1 MKIIGVTGGVGSGK
15 SELLAYI
22 KTKYNCRILMADE
35 AAHKV
40 KEPGQPCYD
49 KLVALL
55 SKQVLSAD
63 GQIGKAKMARMIFEA
78 ETLRSKVNALI
89 HPAVKEYI
97 LSELLAEKE
106 KGEADFFFLEAALL
120 IECGYLEF
128 VDQMWYIY
136 ADEQVRRERL
146 KRARGY
152 SDEKI
157 DAIMRSQLGEA
168 EYRANC
174 HTVIDNSGSLQEA
187 YDQIDR
193 KLGEML

>member
-22 KTKYNCRILMADE
+22 KAKYNCRILLADE

-55 SKQVLSAD
+55 SEQVLSED
-63 GQIGKAKMARMIFEA
+63 GQIDKAKMARMIFED
-78 ETLRSKVNALI
+78 ETLRRKVNELI

-97 LSELLAEKE
+97 LSELLAEKK
-106 KGEADFFFLEAALL
+106 KGKADFFFLEAALL
-120 IECGYLEF
+120 IECGYLEL

-136 ADEQVRRERL
+136 ADKQVRIERL

-157 DAIMRSQLGEA
+157 EAIMRSQLGEA

-174 HTVIDNSGSLQEA
+174 HIVINNSGSLQEA

>member
-55 SKQVLSAD
+55 SKQVLSED
-63 GQIGKAKMARMIFEA
+63 GQIDKAKMARMIFED
-78 ETLRSKVNALI
+78 ETLRRKVNDLI

-97 LSELLAEKE
+97 LS
-106 KGEADFFFLEAALL
+106 DFFFLEAALL

>member
-1 MKIIGVTGGVGSGK
+1 
-15 SELLAYI
+15 
-22 KTKYNCRILMADE
+22 MADE

-55 SKQVLSAD
+55 SKQVLSED
-63 GQIGKAKMARMIFEA
+63 GQIDKAKMARMIFED
-78 ETLRSKVNALI
+78 ETLRRKVNDLI

>member
-22 KTKYNCRILMADE
+22 KAKYNCRILLADE

-55 SKQVLSAD
+55 SEQVLSED
-63 GQIGKAKMARMIFEA
+63 GQIDKAKMARMIFED
-78 ETLRSKVNALI
+78 ETLRRKVNELI

-97 LSELLAEKE
+97 LSELLAEKK
-106 KGEADFFFLEAALL
+106 KGKADFFFLEAALL
-120 IECGYLEF
+120 IECGYLEL

-136 ADEQVRRERL
+136 ADKQVRIERL

-157 DAIMRSQLGEA
+157 EAIMRSQLGEA

-174 HTVIDNSGSLQEA
+174 HTVINNSGSLQEA